1 MEGWF
6 RITSLPGATQT
17 ILGKAGSY
25 ELKVTSAGKLQW
37 ILTNGA
43 NSVTVTSTATIAAN
57 TWYHFAGVYNGDYT
71 GTPQFGYTSQGSVQF
86 AMFGDYYK
94 GVPTVSTIYNLR
106 ANQWTAPEKGVLT
119 GVVMDLQRG
128 GDAALGEWVRAVVY
142 ADDAGSPGAKI
153 AQSADQRIVGVPYPR
168 QWITFPLSGPIYNLP
183 YWLAWEGG
191 ESNQIAGIGYETT
204 GGVEK
209 FRRDERGSDSSDSHP
224 VGDSID
230 PFGTVAGTGTNKYS
244 MYATYTPTG
253 RTGDEGKAVI
263 YLNGQLDNSS
273 AYTNGIADTVN
284 NLTHPAGVAVDL
296 DDWAIFN
303 KKLTAV
309 QIATHFAAR

>member
-1 MEGWF
+1 
-6 RITSLPGATQT
+6 
-17 ILGKAGSY
+17 LGKVGSY

-37 ILTNGA
+37 ILTNGV

-71 GTPQFGYTSQGSVQF
+71 GTPQFGYTTQGSVQL
-86 AMFGDYYK
+86 AMPGDYYK
-94 GVPTVSTIYNLR
+94 GSPTGSTIYNLH

-119 GVVMDLQRG
+119 AVVMDLQRG
-128 GDAALGEWVRAVVY
+128 GDAALGEWIRAVVY
-142 ADDAGSPGAKI
+142 ADDAGSPGAKV
-153 AQSADQRIVGVPYPR
+153 AQSADQRIVGVTYPR

-183 YWLAWEGG
+183 YWLAWEAG
-191 ESNQIAGIGYETT
+191 ESNQIAGIGAETT

-209 FRRDERGSDSSDSHP
+209 YRRDERGSDSSDSHP
-224 VGDSID
+224 TGDSID

-263 YLNGQLDNSS
+263 YLNGQLDSS
-273 AYTNGIADTVN
+273 SSYAHGIADTAN
-284 NLTHPAGVAVDL
+284 NLQHPAGVAVDL

-309 QIATHFAAR
+309 QIATHYAAR